1 MSNDAYDI
9 RNNIYA
15 CQHIFED
22 LKTHIKEYNIHFT
35 DLEVFSLSFNI
46 DELRVLIDT
55 FQREMDSRVDE
66 EVMEKL
72 I

>member
-22 LKTHIKEYNIHFT
+22 LKAHIKECDTHFT
-35 DLEVFSLSFNI
+35 DLEVFSLGFNI

-55 FQREMDSRVDE
+55 FQKEMYSRMDE
-66 EVMEKL
+66 EVMDKL

>member
-1 MSNDAYDI
+1 MSSDAYDI

-22 LKTHIKEYNIHFT
+22 LKSHIKECDTHFT
-35 DLEVFSLSFNI
+35 DLEVLSLGFNL
-46 DELRVLIDT
+46 DELRLLIDT
-55 FQREMDSRVDE
+55 FQKEMYSRMNE
-66 EVMEKL
+66 EILEKL

>member
-1 MSNDAYDI
+1 MSNEAYDI

-22 LKTHIKEYNIHFT
+22 LSTHIKENNVEFT
-35 DLEVFSLSFNI
+35 DLEVFSLGFNL
-46 DELRVLIDT
+46 DELRLLIDT
-55 FQREMDSRVDE
+55 FQKEMDSRVTM

>member
-1 MSNDAYDI
+1 MSNEAYDI

-15 CQHIFED
+15 CQHILED
-22 LKTHIKEYNIHFT
+22 LKTHIKENNVEFT
-35 DLEVFSLSFNI
+35 DLEVFSLGFNL
-46 DELRVLIDT
+46 DELRLLIDT
-55 FQREMDSRVDE
+55 FQKEMDSRVTM

>member
-15 CQHIFED
+15 CQHIFEN
-22 LKTHIKEYNIHFT
+22 LNLYIRENNVKFT
-35 DLEVFSLSFNI
+35 DLEALSLSFNF
-46 DELRVLIDT
+46 DELRLLIDT
-55 FQREMDSRVDE
+55 FQKEINSRVNE
-66 EVMEKL
+66 EVLEKL

>member
-1 MSNDAYDI
+1 MSNDVYDI

-22 LKTHIKEYNIHFT
+22 LKANIEEYNKHFT
-35 DLEVFSLSFNI
+35 DLEVFSLGFNL

-55 FQREMDSRVDE
+55 FQREMGSRVNE

>member
-1 MSNDAYDI
+1 MSSEAYDI

-22 LKTHIKEYNIHFT
+22 LKAHIKENSVEFT
-35 DLEVFSLSFNI
+35 DLEVFSLSFNL
-46 DELRVLIDT
+46 DELRLLIDT
-55 FQREMDSRVDE
+55 FQKEMNSRVTME
-66 EVMEKL
+66 LMEKL

>member
-1 MSNDAYDI
+1 MSSDGIDI

-22 LKTHIKEYNIHFT
+22 LKAHIKENNVEFT

-55 FQREMDSRVDE
+55 FQKEMYSRIDD

>member
-1 MSNDAYDI
+1 MSNEAYDI
-9 RNNIYA
+9 RNNIYV

-22 LKTHIKEYNIHFT
+22 LKAHIKEDNIHFT
-35 DLEVFSLSFNI
+35 DLEVFSLGFNI

-55 FQREMDSRVDE
+55 FQREMYSRVDE